1 MTLLT
6 VTLTDEEIDSIC
18 DGYVQNSAK
27 IRYLRSLGLDVR
39 IKPNGRPLVDRR
51 HFDLV
56 FCEVKKAPRQATSN
70 APIWGVH

>member
-1 MTLLT
+1 MSLSLATLS
-6 VTLTDEEIDSIC
+6 DEEIDCIC

-27 IRYLRSLGLDVR
+27 IRYLRSLGLEVR

-51 HFDLV
+51 NFDLV
-56 FCEVKKAPRQATSN
+56 FCGVKKAPLHATSN